1 MKAVLASNNPGKIRE
16 FNALLQPFHLTLIP
30 QSELGV
36 EEIAETGLTFIENAL
51 IKARHAAHIT
61 GLPAI
66 ADDSGLAV
74 DALMGAPGIYS
85 ARYAGENAT
94 AKDNIKKLLQELAC
108 IPDEKRHAHF
118 HCVLV
123 FMSYDLDPTPIVCDG
138 KWSGMILREPKGA
151 DGFGYDPVFYIPDLK
166 KTAAELPLA
175 IKNKISH
182 RGIAL
187 QSLTKMLSEKLCLPS
202 PSNN

>member
-1 MKAVLASNNPGKIRE
+1 LVNAIRVVLASNNPGKIQEFRE
-16 FNALLQPFHLTLIP
+16 ILNDFYLDIVP

-36 EEIAETGLTFIENAL
+36 EEAEETGLTFIENAL
-51 IKARHAAHIT
+51 IKARHAASKT

-74 DALMGAPGIYS
+74 LALHGAPGIYS
-85 ARYAGENAT
+85 ARYAGPKAT
-94 AKDNIKKLLQELAC
+94 AQDNIEKLLANLDT
-108 IPDEKRHAHF
+108 IPDEKRHAEF

-123 FMSYDLDPTPIVCDG
+123 FMSHDKDPTPLVCDG
-138 KWSGMILREPKGA
+138 KWSGMILRAPSGEN
-151 DGFGYDPVFYIPDLK
+151 GFGYDPLFYIPAEQ
-166 KTAAELPLA
+166 KTAAELSSV

-187 QSLTKMLSEKLCLPS
+187 QSLLKMLPEKL
-202 PSNN
+202 